1 MLFTVSCFHEILC
14 YSKEF
19 SEENEA
25 ETPKVKEKMMAMR
38 GVQLMG
44 ANANGSSVVRG
55 LCIVWSVLNALELL
69 QVLGKTFV
77 VHGSVMFKSS

>member
-1 MLFTVSCFHEILC
+1 MLSTVSCFHEILC

-25 ETPKVKEKMMAMR
+25 HTPMVKEKMIAMC

-44 ANANGSSVVRG
+44 ANAN
-55 LCIVWSVLNALELL
+55 
-69 QVLGKTFV
+69 
-77 VHGSVMFKSS
+77 